1 VTIID
6 TKASH
11 GQITLSDSGGLLHAR
26 QELLLVNRRDRTRE
40 LDKLDRQRDAVTQIL
55 ARAGLAGVPV
65 TTVLCYPYAGPR
77 WGTLRTHTNRS
88 SRPPTRSPADFR
100 APNNQT
106 GPSHLQTEVATAR
119 SASGRLVAVGDEA
132 KPREQSETCSS
143 SASVMSAPASTDLT
157 RTRDV

>member
-77 WGTLRTHTNRS
+77 WGTLRTHTGILIT
-88 SRPPTRSPADFR
+88 RPRAAAKHARRPGPLSPQQIQQTANTLARRLPR
-100 APNNQT
+100 A
-106 GPSHLQTEVATAR
+106 
-119 SASGRLVAVGDEA
+119 
-132 KPREQSETCSS
+132 
-143 SASVMSAPASTDLT
+143 
-157 RTRDV
+157 